1 MSETLAAWENGT
13 DRTKVTP
20 KEQKRVYTAL
30 HQSHLPSM
38 DRNGILE
45 YDTGR
50 GTVTLVCSLEQFHRH
65 FSAATTH
72 RWGSLYLA
80 LDCLLGTVVV
90 LAVVG
95 FPVLGAVSGYAYAAA
110 TIVLFTAFAAY
121 HSLRE
126 HGRWTIETERPPE
139 ASTTAGESG
148 D

>member
-20 KEQKRVYTAL
+20 KERKRVYTAL

-50 GTVTLVCSLEQFHRH
+50 GTVTLACSLEQFHRH